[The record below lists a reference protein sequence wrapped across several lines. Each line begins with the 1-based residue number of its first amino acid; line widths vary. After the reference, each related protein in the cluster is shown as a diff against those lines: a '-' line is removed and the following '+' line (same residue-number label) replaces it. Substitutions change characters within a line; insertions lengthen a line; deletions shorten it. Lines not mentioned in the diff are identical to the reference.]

1 MKDKKEYKYDAFISY
16 RHCDLDKFVA
26 ENLHKILESYELPK
40 NIKEQLGITGRTIR
54 RVFRDQ
60 DELPLS
66 SNLEDPI
73 VDALNNTK
81 YLIVICSPRLKD
93 SMWCKKEIE
102 TFKKLRGRK
111 NIFCVLIEGEPSE
124 SFPEAV
130 LTDDDNK
137 TLVEPLA
144 ADVRGATK
152 KEVLNKIKS
161 EKLRLIAP
169 MYNLDYDDLKQR
181 HKMQEQKRKLTIAT
195 IAAGAFLLF
204 ALYSSIMLIKINSQ
218 QKILKNHQA
227 ISLSEKSTSSLS
239 KDSRYDAIKYA
250 YESLTKFDG
259 VKMPYT
265 TDAEYALSEALG
277 VYDVGSSFKAND
289 EIKTKGVV
297 DFIKVSYD
305 NNYLATYDESEE
317 LTLWNA
323 KTFKKIK
330 TYSDISGFAF
340 DEYKFSFIGED
351 YFSYINKDG
360 NIVITVTKNGDKINE
375 IKKEDSSYQSVR
387 AHFENKFLAYTENK
401 KLTIYNSL
409 ENKTIGSITYKDDL
423 LRQTFYSEDGNYFF
437 VTSIEDQFS
446 VDKEQYITVH
456 VIDTNTAK
464 EINSVRFNA
473 GYISNMF
480 TNGDNVYMLFNRTM
494 GASFNLLAASY
505 NYKDGNLNWTRTQD
519 SIWGKIITRS
529 YAEGV
534 NDVAIVHGNKLDI
547 LDASSGDVKYNFDMS
562 SDILEVF
569 SYTNKNMYL
578 TINKDGTAN
587 YASMDTKQNVI
598 YKGQYQFNLNNYSKV
613 TKNATGYLLIPENEN
628 RVIYYTTN
636 TNKDA
641 KEIDKEFDYVKT
653 DTISESETNEIKEKM
668 NIKNKNL
675 VSGMFYSED
684 KDLLFVSYVDDSFA
698 IYNVKEKKLL
708 NTNESILRPDH
719 YYGTDKYGRTY
730 IGNITDAYILDK
742 NYNKVGHI
750 RGLTLVEKDTVIVS
764 NSGTYYSL
772 PIYTLNDL
780 LKQAEDYLK

>member
-102 TFKKLRGRK
+102 TFKELRGRR

-130 LTDDDNK
+130 LTDDDGK

-152 KEVLNKIKS
+152 KEVLKKIKS

-227 ISLSEKSTSSLS
+227 SSLSEKSISSLNN
-239 KDSRYDAIKYA
+239 DSRYDAIKYA

-277 VYDVGSSFKAND
+277 VYDVGSSFKAID

-297 DFIKVSYD
+297 DFIKVSYE

-317 LTLWNA
+317 LTLWDA

-351 YFSYINKDG
+351 YFSYINEEG
-360 NIVITVTKNGDKINE
+360 NIVIVVTKNGDKIDE
-375 IKKEDSSYQSVR
+375 IKKENLSYQSVR
-387 AHFENKFLAYTENK
+387 GHFENKYLSYVDNK
-401 KLTIYNSL
+401 KLTIYNLL
-409 ENKTIGSITYKDDL
+409 ENKVIGSIEYKDDL
-423 LRQTFYSEDGNYFF
+423 LRQTFYSENGKYLF
-437 VTSIEDQFS
+437 VTSIENQFS
-446 VDKEQYITVH
+446 VDKEQYVTVH
-456 VIDTNTAK
+456 VIDTDNAK
-464 EINSVRFNA
+464 EINSIKFNA

-480 TNGDNVYMLFNRTM
+480 TNGNNVYMLFNRTM
-494 GASFNLLAASY
+494 GAKFNLLAASY
-505 NYKDGNLNWTRTQD
+505 NYKDGNLNWTRTGD
-519 SIWGKIITRS
+519 DIWGKFITRS
-529 YAEGV
+529 YTEGV
-534 NDVAIVHGNKLDI
+534 NDVAIVHGNKLDV
-547 LDASSGDVKYNFDMS
+547 LDADSGEVKYSFDMS
-562 SDILEVF
+562 DDILEVF

-578 TINKDGTAN
+578 AINEDGTAN

-636 TNKDA
+636 TSKDA
-641 KEIDKEFDYVKT
+641 KEVNKEYDYVKT
-653 DTISESETNEIKEKM
+653 DTIPELDANNIKEKM
-668 NIKNKNL
+668 DIKNKNL

-684 KDLLFVSYVDDSFA
+684 KSLLFVSYVDDSFA
-698 IYNVKEKKLL
+698 VYNVKEKKLL
-708 NTNESILRPDH
+708 NTVEGVLRPDH
-719 YYGTDKYGRTY
+719 YYGTDKYSRTY

-750 RGLTLVEKDTVIVS
+750 RGLTEVENDKVIIT
-764 NSGTYYSL
+764 NEGTYYSL

-780 LKQAEDYLK
+780 LKMAKDYLE

>member
-1 MKDKKEYKYDAFISY
+1 MKEKKEFKYDAFISY

-40 NIKEQLGITGRTIR
+40 NIKEQLGIEGRSIK

-73 VDALNNTK
+73 IEALNSTK

-102 TFKKLRGRK
+102 TFKKIRGRR
-111 NIFCVLIEGEPSE
+111 NIFCVLIEGEPSD
-124 SFPEAV
+124 SFPKAV
-130 LTDDDNK
+130 LTDDDGK

-144 ADVRGATK
+144 ADVRGETK
-152 KEVLNKIKS
+152 KEVLKKIKS

-169 MYNLDYDDLKQR
+169 MYGLDYDDLKQR
-181 HKMQEQKRKLTIAT
+181 HKAQEQKRKLTITT
-195 IAAGAFLLF
+195 IVAAACLLF
-204 ALYSSIMLIKINSQ
+204 AIYTSAMLIKINSQ

-227 ISLSEKSTSSLS
+227 TTLSEKSMASL
-239 KDSRYDAIKYA
+239 KNDSRYDAIKYA

-265 TDAEYALSEALG
+265 TDAEYALCEALG
-277 VYDVGSSFKAND
+277 VYDVGSAYKAND

-323 KTFKKIK
+323 KSFKKIK
-330 TYSDISGFAF
+330 TYSDIYGFTF
-340 DEYKFSFIGED
+340 DENDFSFIGED

-360 NIVITVTKNGDKINE
+360 NVIIVVTKNGDKLKE
-375 IKKEDSSYQSVR
+375 IKKEDSSYQFVR
-387 AHFENKFLAYTENK
+387 GHFKTKYLSYGDSK
-401 KLTIYNSL
+401 KLTIY
-409 ENKTIGSITYKDDL
+409 DL
-423 LRQTFYSEDGNYFF
+423 LNDKVIGTIKYDNDLVRQSFYTEDGKYLFAS
-437 VTSIEDQFS
+437 TIENQFS

-456 VIDTNTAK
+456 VIDTDNAK
-464 EINSVRFNA
+464 EINSIKFNA

-480 TNGDNVYMLFNRTM
+480 TKDNNVYMLFNRTM
-494 GASFNLLAASY
+494 GADFNLLAASY
-505 NYKDGNLNWTRTQD
+505 DYIDNNLNWSRTED
-519 SIWGKIITRS
+519 GIWGKIITRS

-534 NDVAIVHGNKLDI
+534 NDIAIVHGNKLDV
-547 LDASSGDVKYNFDMS
+547 LDASNGDVKHNFDMS
-562 SDILEVF
+562 SDILEVY
-569 SYTNKNMYL
+569 SYTNRNLYL

-598 YKGQYQFNLNNYSKV
+598 YKGQYQFNLTNYSKV
-613 TKNATGYLLIPENEN
+613 VQNESGYLLIPENQN

-636 TNKDA
+636 TSKDM
-641 KEIDKEFDYVKT
+641 KEVKKEYDYVST
-653 DTISESETNEIKEKM
+653 DTIPEKDANELKEKM
-668 NIKNKNL
+668 NIMNKNL
-675 VSGMFYSED
+675 VSGMFYSKN
-684 KDLLFVSYVDDSFA
+684 KDLLFVSYADNSLAV
-698 IYNVKEKKLL
+698 YNVKEKKLL
-708 NTNESILRPDH
+708 SMVENVLRPDH

-730 IGNITDAYILDK
+730 IGNLTDAYILDK
-742 NYNKVGHI
+742 NYNKVGYI
-750 RGLTLVEKDTVIVS
+750 RGLTEVEKDKVIIS
-764 NSGTYYSL
+764 NNGTYYSL
-772 PIYTLNDL
+772 PIYTLSDL
-780 LKQAEDYLK
+780 LKQAEEYLK

>member
-1 MKDKKEYKYDAFISY
+1 MKEKKEFKYDAFISY

-40 NIKEQLGITGRTIR
+40 NIKEQLGIEGRSIK

-102 TFKKLRGRK
+102 TFKKIRGRK
-111 NIFCVLIEGEPSE
+111 NIFCVLIEGEPSD
-124 SFPEAV
+124 SFPEEV
-130 LTDDDNK
+130 LVDDDGK

-144 ADVRGATK
+144 ADVRGETK

-204 ALYSSIMLIKINSQ
+204 AIYSSIMLIKINSQ

-227 ISLSEKSTSSLS
+227 LTLSEKSMSSLN
-239 KDSRYDAIKYA
+239 KDSRYDGIKYA
-250 YESLTKFDG
+250 YQALTKYEG

-297 DFIKVSYD
+297 DFIKVSY
-305 NNYLATYDESEE
+305 NSEYVATYDESEE

-340 DEYKFSFIGED
+340 DENDFSFIGDD

-360 NIVITVTKNGDKINE
+360 NIIITVTKNGDIFKE
-375 IKKEDSSYQSVR
+375 IKKEDKSYQSVR
-387 AHFENKFLAYTENK
+387 GHFETKYLSYADSK
-401 KLTIYNSL
+401 KLTIYSL
-409 ENKTIGSITYKDDL
+409 LEDKTIGTITYKDDL
-423 LRQTFYSEDGNYFF
+423 LRQSFYSEDGKYYFA
-437 VTSIEDQFS
+437 TTIENQFS
-446 VDKEQYITVH
+446 VDKEQYVTVH
-456 VIDTNTAK
+456 VIETNSAN

-480 TNGDNVYMLFNRTM
+480 TKGNNVYMLFNRIM
-494 GASFNLLAASY
+494 GADFSMLAVSY
-505 NYKDGNLNWTRTQD
+505 NFIDNNVNWTRTED
-519 SIWGKIITRS
+519 GIWGKIITRS
-529 YAEGV
+529 YKEDV
-534 NDVAIVHGNKLDI
+534 NDIGVVHGNKLDI
-547 LDASSGDVKYNFDMS
+547 LDESNGDVKYSFDMS
-562 SDILEVF
+562 SDIIEVL
-569 SYTNKNMYL
+569 SYTNKNLYL
-578 TINKDGTAN
+578 VFNTDGTVN
-587 YASMDTKQNVI
+587 YASMDSKQNVI
-598 YKGQYQFNLNNYSKV
+598 YNGQYQLNLKNY
-613 TKNATGYLLIPENEN
+613 TKMVKSESGYLLIPENEN

-636 TNKDA
+636 TSKDA
-641 KEIDKEFDYVKT
+641 KEVKKEYDYVST
-653 DTISESETNEIKEKM
+653 DTVTESEKNKLKEEI

-675 VSGMFYSED
+675 VSGMFYSDNKE
-684 KDLLFVSYVDDSFA
+684 LLFVSYVDNSLA
-698 IYNVKEKKLL
+698 VYNVKEKKLI
-708 NTNESILRPDH
+708 NESNGILRPDH

-730 IGNITDAYILDK
+730 IGNVTDAYILDK

-750 RGLTLVEKDTVIVS
+750 KGLYEVEKDKVIIS
-764 NSGTYYSL
+764 NNGTYYSL
-772 PIYTLNDL
+772 PIYTLSDL
-780 LKQAEDYLK
+780 LKQAEEYLK